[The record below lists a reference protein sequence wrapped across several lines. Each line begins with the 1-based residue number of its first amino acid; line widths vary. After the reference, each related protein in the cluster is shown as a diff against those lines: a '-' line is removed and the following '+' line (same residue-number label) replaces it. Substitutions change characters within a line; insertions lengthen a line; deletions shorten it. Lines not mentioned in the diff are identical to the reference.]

1 MIIFVVDFIG
11 LKPSS
16 IILKVNR
23 NKIMSETNEIKL
35 YIAGLVYNQSVV
47 GTYGLVLAEEQGK
60 RRFSVMIGEPE
71 AQSIAMKLNNK
82 KPPRPLTHDLI
93 FNILK
98 SLNASLVKVLIS
110 DMLNDI
116 FYSELHIKVDDRII
130 IVDAR
135 TSDAVALAVR
145 SYCPLYIK
153 SNIIDIVGTEV
164 DTTTPEPAKPN
175 SDEFNP
181 EELTP
186 EELETLPKE
195 DLNELLEIA
204 VQEEKYELAVK
215 IRDALKKKDI

>member
-1 MIIFVVDFIG
+1 
-11 LKPSS
+11 
-16 IILKVNR
+16 
-23 NKIMSETNEIKL
+23 MSETTEIKL

-47 GTYGLVLAEEQGK
+47 GTYGLVLAEEQGQ

-93 FNILK
+93 FNIIK
-98 SLNASLVKVLIS
+98 SLNASLVKVLIC
-110 DMLNDI
+110 DMVNDI

-145 SYCPLYIK
+145 CYCPLYIK

-164 DTTTPEPAKPN
+164 DTTTQESSKN
-175 SDEFNP
+175 SSDELNP

-186 EELETLPKE
+186 EELETLPIK

-204 VQEEKYELAVK
+204 LLEEKYELAVK
-215 IRDALKKKDI
+215 IRDALKKK